1 MSKKKRI
8 ISLLTPTLSAI
19 ILLLFLSA
27 CQGAVESDVVE
38 EFPIQ
43 STTAVPQAEPVE
55 AEAVEPD
62 IEAEPIQVES
72 VEPVTKADPVEAE
85 PVDAESLEKDSE
97 ADPIEAEPVDAES
110 VEKDSEADPIEAE
123 PVQAEPEE
131 QRTWVTR
138 DFSVAA
144 ADGLEIAGMATLP
157 ESGDPVPAVLLLHM
171 LGSNQ
176 QAWLESDLLTMLND
190 QGYATFTVDMR
201 GHGATGGTNDWN
213 LAQTDLQ
220 VVWQYL
226 RDLPEVDGQATAVIG
241 ASIGAN
247 MALRL
252 TANVPQIDT
261 AVLLSPGLEYRGV
274 TTEDAL
280 ADYGERP
287 LFYAVSEGDSYA
299 AGSVNALFNQ
309 TPGLDQVEIFTG
321 SAHGTQMLTAEPGL
335 TDLIVSWLDQ
345 HVE

>member
-1 MSKKKRI
+1 
-8 ISLLTPTLSAI
+8 
-19 ILLLFLSA
+19 
-27 CQGAVESDVVE
+27 
-38 EFPIQ
+38 
-43 STTAVPQAEPVE
+43 
-55 AEAVEPD
+55 
-62 IEAEPIQVES
+62 
-72 VEPVTKADPVEAE
+72 
-85 PVDAESLEKDSE
+85 
-97 ADPIEAEPVDAES
+97 
-110 VEKDSEADPIEAE
+110 
-123 PVQAEPEE
+123 
-131 QRTWVTR
+131 VTR

-287 LFYAVSEGDSYA
+287 LFYAVSEGDS
-299 AGSVNALFNQ
+299 
-309 TPGLDQVEIFTG
+309 
-321 SAHGTQMLTAEPGL
+321 
-335 TDLIVSWLDQ
+335 
-345 HVE
+345 